1 MNAADIGAKQPLS
14 RRRLLQQGL
23 LAGSAGMVAGLGT
36 TSVIA
41 QSAPLADTLP
51 LIAWPAL
58 TLVDGSS
65 LDVRAWQ
72 DTAVVVVFWATWCG
86 FCRRHN
92 AHLEQLHQA
101 TLDRRLRVLGVC
113 VDADRDAVRRYAEAN
128 GLHFPMV
135 AGDVGLRAQFTTRRM
150 VPMTGL
156 VDRRGRRVQVIPG
169 EMSRDDVMALATLA
183 APART

>member
-1 MNAADIGAKQPLS
+1 
-14 RRRLLQQGL
+14 
-23 LAGSAGMVAGLGT
+23 MVMGLGAT
-36 TSVIA
+36 AAHA
-41 QSAPLADTLP
+41 QNDPSSSALP
-51 LIAWPAL
+51 TIAWPVL
-58 TLVDGSS
+58 TLIDGAT
-65 LDVRAWQ
+65 LDAAAWR
-72 DTAVVVVFWATWCG
+72 DTAAVVVFWATWCG

-92 AHLEQLHQA
+92 AQLEQLHQA

-113 VDADRDAVRRYAEAN
+113 VDADREAVRRYAEAN
-128 GLHFPMV
+128 RLHFPIV

-183 APART
+183 DTART